1 MGLAS
6 TLVRICKG
14 GAWESQTPLTVL
26 GAFKK
31 IFRKAQQ
38 ATQVLHD
45 DQKIWFRKL
54 IFFRTLRRGVAEI
67 YFEHGKHEKNENFRL
82 FREFCVLKKR
92 QINVFFFFL
101 SKIIVNLYVIS
112 KKISK
117 FVGGKTK
124 MKNEQ

>member
-1 MGLAS
+1 M
-6 TLVRICKG
+6 
-14 GAWESQTPLTVL
+14 L

-54 IFFRTLRRGVAEI
+54 IFFRTLRRVVAEI

-92 QINVFFFFL
+92 QINVFFFFFIKNNCEL
-101 SKIIVNLYVIS
+101 VCYF
-112 KKISK
+112 KK
-117 FVGGKTK
+117 
-124 MKNEQ
+124 NQ